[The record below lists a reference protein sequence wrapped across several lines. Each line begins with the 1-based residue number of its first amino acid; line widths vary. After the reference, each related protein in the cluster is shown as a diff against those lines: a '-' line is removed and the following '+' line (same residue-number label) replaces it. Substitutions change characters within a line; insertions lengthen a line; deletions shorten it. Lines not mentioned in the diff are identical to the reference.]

1 MISCQNLPIPA
12 IVHKAQNL
20 PDFLLSETNSNIIT
34 FVLVVR
40 HRNALD
46 GIKIAKPINSKL
58 ALEK

>member
-46 GIKIAKPINSKL
+46 GIKIANPSI
-58 ALEK
+58 